1 LKFFKKG
8 FKENALLKI
17 STACFAALIIFYRK
31 SLPEFFLKCLSGFF
45 ISSIFY
51 CIVIFIPER
60 CKRKNIQK
68 RLTKS
73 YKYLKEQLIIQ
84 IQAAVENSTGK
95 DTLLGKSCRDIFYCE
110 NEKIESIESNEYLK
124 SFCKGILNDGNIFA
138 NNITLAFKMFD
149 GELTSTL
156 ILCAV
161 NDEKIYSKSITAVRI
176 ITGYKST
183 KYETKKDIEVSAVNL
198 WKFFYEDNN
207 LNKKDHVQD
216 YIDSLWEPLSAPA
229 KKYFDRLSYSFWMN
243 NPVKYFVFLLNKTF
257 YELKRN
263 KEFQKTETINYDNIS
278 QTAKDFSKALKKLR
292 SHNPSIWADGEIRC
306 RYYFSNFNDN
316 CNLKGISDYLKEK
329 LELLNY
335 EFISL
340 SMDKH
345 CRKMKKLHKEFIQKI
360 VNQTHGKN
368 HDKKD

>member
-17 STACFAALIIFYRK
+17 STAGFAVLIIFYRK

-73 YKYLKEQLIIQ
+73 YKYLKEQVIIQ
-84 IQAAVENSTGK
+84 IQAAVENSAGK
-95 DTLLGKSCRDIFYCE
+95 DALLGKSCRNIFYCE
-110 NEKIESIESNEYLK
+110 NDKTESIESNEYLK
-124 SFCKGILNDGNIFA
+124 SFCKGIINGGSIYAD
-138 NNITLAFKMFD
+138 NITSAFKIFD
-149 GELTSTL
+149 GGLTSAL

-161 NDEKIYSKSITAVRI
+161 NDEKIYNKSIKAFRI
-176 ITGYKST
+176 AAGYKNI
-183 KYETKKDIEVSAVNL
+183 KYETKTDVKNFAVNL
-198 WKFFYEDNN
+198 WKFFVEYNN
-207 LNKKDHVQD
+207 LNEKDYVQD

-229 KKYFDRLSYSFWMN
+229 KKYFDRLSCSFWMTK
-243 NPVKYFVFLLNKTF
+243 PVKYFVFLLNKII
-257 YELKRN
+257 YAPARN
-263 KEFQKTETINYDNIS
+263 KELRETETINYDNIS

-292 SHNPSIWADGEIRC
+292 SHNPGVWSDGKIMC
-306 RYYFSNFNDN
+306 MHFSKFYNN
-316 CNLKGISDYLKEK
+316 CASEDDSDYFKKKMEPLIQK
-329 LELLNY
+329 
-335 EFISL
+335 FAAVST
-340 SMDKH
+340 DKH
-345 CRKMKKLHKEFIQKI
+345 CRKMEKLHKEFIQKNI
-360 VNQTHGKN
+360 NETRRKN